1 MCELDLSKC
10 VVKKEEYKEDPLA
23 KAKAEAINNKKR
35 DVDKHHRKRML
46 KILEHSNVDRD
57 KVAKEAAARICKA
70 LKELN
75 NE

>member
-23 KAKAEAINNKKR
+23 FTLAKVINKKMS
-35 DVDKHHRKRML
+35 DVDKKHKKRML
-46 KILEHSNVDRD
+46 KLLEHSNVDRD
-57 KVAKEAAARICKA
+57 KAAKEAAARICKA

-75 NE
+75 E